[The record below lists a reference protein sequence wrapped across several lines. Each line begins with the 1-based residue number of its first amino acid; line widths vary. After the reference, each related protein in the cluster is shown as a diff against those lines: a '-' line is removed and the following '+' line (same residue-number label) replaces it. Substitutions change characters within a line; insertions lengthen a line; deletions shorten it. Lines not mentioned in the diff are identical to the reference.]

1 MCYGMS
7 CPHENGYSGEC
18 TFNGV
23 GPFPCPGEDESET
36 CAAAAPTSWLCP
48 ECQEDEYDAALWLSG
63 DGEKYFCT
71 MCKSEW
77 TADKLPHAYTAL
89 LIILERAR
97 IDAVEDAEKAR
108 READELRKKLEAVR
122 RAAA

>member
-1 MCYGMS
+1 MCYGMG

-18 TFNGV
+18 AFNGV
-23 GPFPCPGEDESET
+23 GPFPCPDEDESET
-36 CAAAAPTSWLCP
+36 CAAAAPTSWPCP
-48 ECQEDEYDAALWLSG
+48 ECQEGEFDAFLWRSG
-63 DGEKYFCT
+63 GDEKYFCT

-77 TADKLPHAYTAL
+77 TVDDLPHAYAD
-89 LIILERAR
+89 IIANLVQSQ
-97 IDAVEDAEKAR
+97 IDAIDDAENAR